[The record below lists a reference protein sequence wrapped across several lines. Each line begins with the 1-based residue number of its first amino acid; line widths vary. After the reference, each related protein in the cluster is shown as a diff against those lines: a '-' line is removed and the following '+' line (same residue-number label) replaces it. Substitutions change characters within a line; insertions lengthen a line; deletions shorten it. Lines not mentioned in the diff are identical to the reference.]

1 MIASARCV
9 KNFSLQEK
17 LRLLTRPLAAKRGC
31 FTSRKKPVKLES
43 LKQITAALNAAG
55 ARYLVVGGLAVV
67 AHGYGR
73 STMDLDLVID
83 FSRENLSSVFS
94 ALARLGYRPVPPVDP
109 MDLADPSAR
118 KRWVEEK
125 GMRVLPLQS
134 ETHWE
139 TPVDI
144 FVIESFP
151 FEGEYEHALRERLP
165 GGEPIR
171 FVRVETLI
179 AMKQGA
185 GRHQD
190 LADIEELRLSL
201 KEEKGGEENGF

>member
-1 MIASARCV
+1 M
-9 KNFSLQEK
+9 
-17 LRLLTRPLAAKRGC
+17 
-31 FTSRKKPVKLES
+31 KLES
-43 LKQITAALNAAG
+43 LQQITAALNAAG
-55 ARYLVVGGLAVV
+55 ARFLVVGGLAVV

-73 STMDLDLVID
+73 STMDMDLVVD
-83 FSRENLSSVFS
+83 FSPRNLSAVFS

-109 MDLADPSAR
+109 LALADPSVR
-118 KRWVEEK
+118 KRWIEEK

-134 ETHWE
+134 EAHWE
-139 TPVDI
+139 TPIDI
-144 FVIESFP
+144 FIDEPFSF
-151 FEGEYEHALRERLP
+151 EREYKHALQERLP

-190 LADIEELRLSL
+190 LADVAELKLSIEE
-201 KEEKGGEENGF
+201 GGGRNGS

>member
-1 MIASARCV
+1 M
-9 KNFSLQEK
+9 
-17 LRLLTRPLAAKRGC
+17 
-31 FTSRKKPVKLES
+31 KLES
-43 LKQITAALNAAG
+43 LKQITAALNAAR
-55 ARYLVVGGLAVV
+55 ARFLVVGGLAVV

-73 STMDLDLVID
+73 STMDMDLVID
-83 FSRENLSSVFS
+83 FSPGNLSSVFS

-144 FVIESFP
+144 FVIESFS
-151 FEGEYEHALRERLP
+151 FEREYEHALLERLP

-179 AMKQGA
+179 AMKEGA

-190 LADIEELRLSL
+190 LADVEELKLSL
-201 KEEKGGEENGF
+201 REDREGRGEEENENRNGS

>member
-1 MIASARCV
+1 M
-9 KNFSLQEK
+9 
-17 LRLLTRPLAAKRGC
+17 
-31 FTSRKKPVKLES
+31 KLES
-43 LKQITAALNAAG
+43 LQQITAALNAAG
-55 ARYLVVGGLAVV
+55 ARFLVVGGLAVV

-73 STMDLDLVID
+73 STMDMDLVVD
-83 FSRENLSSVFS
+83 FSRHNLSSAFS
-94 ALARLGYRPVPPVDP
+94 ALAQLGYRPVPPVDP

-134 ETHWE
+134 EAHWE

-144 FVIESFP
+144 FVVESFS
-151 FEGEYEHALRERLP
+151 FEREYEHALQERLP

-190 LADIEELRLSL
+190 LADIAELKLSIEEERG
-201 KEEKGGEENGF
+201 EKNGS

>member
-1 MIASARCV
+1 LLARH
-9 KNFSLQEK
+9 
-17 LRLLTRPLAAKRGC
+17 LAAKSRC
-31 FTSRKKPVKLES
+31 FIPRNKPVKLES
-43 LKQITAALNAAG
+43 LKQIAAALNAAG

-73 STMDLDLVID
+73 STMDMDLVVD
-83 FSRENLSSVFS
+83 FARKNLSSVFS

-144 FVIESFP
+144 FVVESFS
-151 FEGEYEHALRERLP
+151 FEREYEQALRERLP

-179 AMKQGA
+179 EMKQGA

-190 LADIEELRLSL
+190 LADIEELKLSL
-201 KEEKGGEENGF
+201 REEKRGEENGV

>member
-1 MIASARCV
+1 MNFFSSWERPGLPRTSLVV
-9 KNFSLQEK
+9 K
-17 LRLLTRPLAAKRGC
+17 RRC
-31 FTSRKKPVKLES
+31 FTPRKKPVKLES
-43 LKQITAALNAAG
+43 LQQITAALNAAG
-55 ARYLVVGGLAVV
+55 ARFLVVGGLAVV

-73 STMDLDLVID
+73 STMDMDLVVD
-83 FSRENLSSVFS
+83 FSHKNLSSVFS

-109 MDLADPSAR
+109 MDLADPFAR

-144 FVIESFP
+144 FVVESFS
-151 FEGEYEHALRERLP
+151 FEREYEHALQERLP

-190 LADIEELRLSL
+190 LADVEELKLSL
-201 KEEKGGEENGF
+201 KEIVEEDRGGGKNGS